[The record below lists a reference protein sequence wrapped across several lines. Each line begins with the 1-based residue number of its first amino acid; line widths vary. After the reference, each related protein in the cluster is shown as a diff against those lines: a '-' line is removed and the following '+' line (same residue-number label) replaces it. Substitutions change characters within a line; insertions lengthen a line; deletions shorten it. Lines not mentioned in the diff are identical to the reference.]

1 MISTKRGTKQYEIK
15 PPLLTDMWKNRWLY
29 IIMVPGLAYFL
40 IYKYLPMLG
49 LVMVFQDYK
58 PIFGITRSQWV
69 GLKHFYRLFTDP
81 SFFMLFRNTLI
92 IAVLNLVLYFPFTI
106 LLALLLN
113 EVRAMFFKRFIQSVT
128 YMPHFLSWVVI
139 ASLTYKLLSQE
150 VGIVSG
156 IMKVLGKETIPF
168 LSSRDWFRS
177 IIVIQGIWRDL
188 GWGSII
194 FLAAIAGIEQEMYE
208 AAIVEGATRL
218 QNIWYVTLP
227 SIKPT
232 IITILI
238 LRLGRF
244 LELGFEQIIVQINPM
259 NRAVGEIFDT
269 YIYTMGVVGGQ
280 YSYNTAVGMFKALVG
295 AVLVIGA
302 NIFAKRLGEEGV
314 Y

>member
-1 MISTKRGTKQYEIK
+1 
-15 PPLLTDMWKNRWLY
+15 
-29 IIMVPGLAYFL
+29 
-40 IYKYLPMLG
+40 
-49 LVMVFQDYK
+49 
-58 PIFGITRSQWV
+58 
-69 GLKHFYRLFTDP
+69 
-81 SFFMLFRNTLI
+81 
-92 IAVLNLVLYFPFTI
+92 
-106 LLALLLN
+106 
-113 EVRAMFFKRFIQSVT
+113 
-128 YMPHFLSWVVI
+128 
-139 ASLTYKLLSQE
+139 QE

-156 IMKVLGKETIPF
+156 VLKAVGKETIPF
-168 LSSRDWFRS
+168 LSSKEWFRS

-218 QNIWYVTLP
+218 QNVWYVTLP

-280 YSYNTAVGMFKALVG
+280 YSYNTAIGMFKAIIG
-295 AVLVIGA
+295 AILVIGA
-302 NIFAKRLGEEGV
+302 NTLAKRLGEEGV